1 LKIEIN
7 YSTYPYAAKKYL
19 KWAVIAAFI
28 LSVLLLLY
36 MIREASAW
44 RGETARYNAGTARIE
59 NEIKTLNLKPVSKN
73 EMTGLEKKIKVLNDM
88 IVRKSFS
95 WTRFLNDLEKA
106 IPANISVKKIEP
118 KFLDHGVTISG
129 EALTLKDLTRLILSL
144 ETHPQFNQVFL
155 LDQKVGNENRVEF
168 QVHLNYLDKGKNEQ
182 EAPPKL

>member
-1 LKIEIN
+1 MKIGLN

-19 KWAVIAAFI
+19 KWAVVTAFI
-28 LSVLLLLY
+28 LSALCLSY
-36 MIREASAW
+36 MIREAGAW
-44 RGETARYNAGTARIE
+44 RGETARFKAGTARIE
-59 NEIKTLNLKPVSKN
+59 NEIKTLNAEPVSKDV
-73 EMTGLEKKIKVLNDM
+73 MTGLEKKIKVLNDM

-106 IPANISVKKIEP
+106 IPSNISVKKIEP

-144 ETHPQFNQVFL
+144 EAHPQFNQVFL

-168 QVHLNYLDKGKNEQ
+168 QVHLNYLEKGKNEQ
-182 EAPPKL
+182 EIPSKL